1 MDTTSRFEDDVE
13 TAAALLRRA
22 VPQMVQRR
30 IPVDPLNYALW
41 YGYVSGR
48 DPSLVES
55 LEASLAGNASYSREL
70 VEKLVY
76 QYVLRPRSAAAETAS
91 ESAMSILVELL
102 ARIGT
107 STAGAERYGRE
118 LEKGLTTLRSTQDT
132 VQIRETLEGL
142 VEHTRVARERQARFE
157 SELALAQ
164 REIETL
170 RNELAQAEERSRID
184 PLTGIGNRRHFQEAA
199 SRMLVPGADIALLLL
214 DVDHFKRVNDTWG
227 HDVGDTV
234 LQHVGGVLRRHAC
247 EAIEVSR
254 IGGEEFAVLL
264 DAGREGLE
272 PVRIAERI
280 RREIAEVHVIAVT
293 TGLPIEPLSASIGV
307 ALRRGEES
315 AESMYRRADTALY
328 AAKHG
333 GRDQVRV
340 AD

>member
-1 MDTTSRFEDDVE
+1 MDATTRFDDDVE
-13 TAAALLRRA
+13 TAAELLRRA
-22 VPQMVQRR
+22 VPQMVQRS

-55 LEASLAGNASYSREL
+55 LEASLAGSETYSREL

-76 QYVLRPRSAAAETAS
+76 QYVLRPRSAAAEAAS
-91 ESAMSILVELL
+91 ESAISILAELL
-102 ARIGT
+102 SRIGT

-118 LEKGLTTLRSTQDT
+118 LEKGLATLRSTQDP
-132 VQIRETLEGL
+132 VQIRETLDNL
-142 VEHTRVARERQARFE
+142 VEHTREAREQQARFE
-157 SELALAQ
+157 SELSLAQ

-170 RNELAQAEERSRID
+170 RSELAQAEERSRID

-199 SRMLVPGADIALLLL
+199 SRMLLPAANVALLLL

-227 HDVGDTV
+227 HEVGDTV
-234 LQHVGGVLRRHAC
+234 LQHVGTILRRHAC
-247 EAIEVSR
+247 EAIEVAR
-254 IGGEEFAVLL
+254 IGGEEFAVLV
-264 DAGREGLE
+264 DAGREALE

-280 RREIAEVHVIAVT
+280 RREIAELHVIAAT
-293 TGLPIEPLSASIGV
+293 TGLPITPLSASIGV
-307 ALRRGEES
+307 ALRREEES
-315 AESMYRRADTALY
+315 AESMYRRADNALY

-333 GRDQVRV
+333 GRDQVRI